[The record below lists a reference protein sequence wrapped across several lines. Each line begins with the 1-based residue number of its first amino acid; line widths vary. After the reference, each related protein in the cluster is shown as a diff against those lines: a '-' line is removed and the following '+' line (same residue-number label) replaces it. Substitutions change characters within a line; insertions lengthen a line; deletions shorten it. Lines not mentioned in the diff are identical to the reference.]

1 MFIHETK
8 IRVGYADTDQMGYV
22 HHSNYAKY
30 YETARW
36 EAMRELGI
44 NYKEMEEKGILM
56 PVISM
61 KFDFMKP
68 AFFDDLLTVKTIIKN
83 LPKARMIFEYELYND
98 SSILINTAEIILAFI
113 REATRKPCV
122 PPEYCLQPLK
132 KYFLVNEFIK

>member
-8 IRVGYADTDQMGYV
+8 IRVGYADTDQMGYA

-30 YETARW
+30 CETARW

-44 NYKEMEEKGILM
+44 NYKEIEEKGILM

-61 KFDFMKP
+61 KFDFIKP

-83 LPKARMIFEYELYND
+83 LPKARMIFEYELYNE
-98 SSILINTAEIILAFI
+98 SGILISTAEITLAFI
-113 REATRKPCV
+113 REETRKACI
-122 PPEYCLQPLK
+122 PPEYCLQPLME
-132 KYFLVNEFIK
+132 YFFVKEFVK